1 MAKDIAVFMDGTWNN
16 PDAHT
21 NVYRLF
27 GALRAGP
34 EQTVDE
40 GEDPLKC
47 AYRQRTGDSLI
58 ALYLDGVGSSGEDRV
73 AGGFFGAGLHR
84 RVMDAFLL
92 VSRHYVKGD
101 RIWLFGFSRG
111 AWSARSLASFIA
123 SAGLLTAEEL
133 DAGAVLARLEARS
146 LWLQT
151 KAEAIHNMG
160 KRPRGEDF
168 WAANDEKPI
177 QLVGVW
183 DTVGALGVPFF
194 NGMRLIDLIEK
205 LRLDFADL
213 SLSERVRYGRHAMA
227 IDEQREDFVPAPW
240 TPRADWSI
248 RQVWFPGVH
257 ADVGGG
263 YPEKGLSDITLS
275 WMAAEVASLE
285 DPLPIDLNQL
295 LPAPAPLALQDR
307 HDEAQKPLWQ
317 LRPLSPRRIPD
328 DGLLA
333 PEVKERFD
341 KRDDYRPPSLKR
353 HPQTQAYYKPPI
365 KPEKIFPPDA
375 VQPAVRLAPGEALRD
390 YAFASRCWN
399 ATCIAVTAGERY
411 RIDAA
416 DGMWKDKDYEVSADG
431 YDSPNLIMKAAEK
444 MGMRR
449 LEDAPWFCLVACVN
463 ADAAL
468 EANNPDAGSVV
479 TGVIQSLTHSVARF
493 DESSQLQA
501 VGKSA
506 ELRVDRDGYLYLF
519 ANDASWAYANNTGSL
534 VATVTRLS

>member
-1 MAKDIAVFMDGTWNN
+1 MAKDIAVFMDGTWND

-27 GALRAGP
+27 SALRAGP
-34 EQTVDE
+34 EETVDE
-40 GEDPLKC
+40 KEGPVKC
-47 AYRQRTGDSLI
+47 AYRQRKGDSLM
-58 ALYLDGVGSSGEDRV
+58 ALYLDGVGSSGEDRFT
-73 AGGFFGAGLHR
+73 GGVLGAGLHR

-92 VSRHYVKGD
+92 VSSHYVKGD

-123 SAGLLTAEEL
+123 RAGLLTAEEL
-133 DAGAVLARLEARS
+133 DDGAVLARLEARS

-151 KAEAIHNMG
+151 KAEAIRNEG

-168 WAANDEKPI
+168 WAANGEKPI

-194 NGMRLIDLIEK
+194 NGMRLIDLAEE

-227 IDEQREDFVPAPW
+227 IDEQREDFLPTPW
-240 TPRADWSI
+240 APRADGSI
-248 RQVWFPGVH
+248 KQVWFAGVH

-275 WMAAEVASLE
+275 WMAAEIASLE
-285 DPLPIDLNQL
+285 NPLPIDLNQL
-295 LPAPAPLALQDR
+295 LPTPAPLAVQDR
-307 HDEAQKPLWQ
+307 HDEAQNRMWKR
-317 LRPLSPRRIPD
+317 RPLSPRHIPD
-328 DGLLA
+328 DAELA

-341 KRDDYRPPSLKR
+341 KRDDYRPPSLEH

-365 KPEKIFPPDA
+365 KPEKIFSS
-375 VQPAVRLAPGEALRD
+375 QPTVRLAPGEALRD
-390 YAFASRCWN
+390 YVFANCCWN
-399 ATCIAVTAGERY
+399 ATGIAVSAGERY
-411 RIDAA
+411 RIDAP
-416 DGMWKDKDYEVSADG
+416 DGTWKDKDHTVSASG
-431 YDSPNLIMKAAEK
+431 YDSPNPIMKAAE
-444 MGMRR
+444 GMRR

-463 ADAAL
+463 ADATL
-468 EANNPDAGSVV
+468 ESHNPDAGNAV
-479 TGVIQSLTHSVARF
+479 TGMIQSLTHSVDRF
-493 DESSQLQA
+493 DENSQLQA

-506 ELRVDRDGYLYLF
+506 ELQIDRDGYLYLF
-519 ANDASWAYANNTGSL
+519 ANDASWAYSNNSGSL
-534 VATVTRLS
+534 IVTITRLS